1 MNKTAI
7 HIFNPEADYAL
18 AEFKESYTPPAPVV
32 KLRRS
37 LALTPLRFAR
47 PEDYILILDNPDTL
61 LSDSPDKADKQ
72 YKPTNADKSNNSD
85 KLDKSDELNYS
96 DKLDKSD
103 ELDNSDNRIITPAR
117 FKEFF
122 RKVSERSEEYEIR
135 PWNWTPDLRH
145 RLRHAGAPESLLPSD
160 ETLLRIRAI
169 ASRSTTIPFNEALN
183 IRLPEKG
190 LSKHISPLPLRFE
203 DVDDAMGW
211 WKKTGEK
218 AFFKYPWSSS
228 GRGVMLADLNLPAAK
243 LKQWIAGGIR
253 KQGYV
258 MAETFF
264 PKSIDFATEWQITD
278 GKASFIGLSLF
289 SASEN
294 GNYISN
300 EVGRQSELLKIISG
314 VAPDFNQDFI
324 EAQRDSLDQVIAGI
338 APGYNGYAGIDMMAS
353 ANGRIR
359 GGVELNFRMT
369 MGIVALLE
377 NNQKY

>member
-61 LSDSPDKADKQ
+61 LSDRPDKSDKQ
-72 YKPTNADKSNNSD
+72 YKPTNTDKS
-85 KLDKSDELNYS
+85 NYS

-103 ELDNSDNRIITPAR
+103 ELDYSDNRIITPAR

-145 RLRHAGAPESLLPSD
+145 RLRLAGAPESLLPSD
-160 ETLLRIRAI
+160 ETLLRIREI

-183 IRLPEKG
+183 IRLSEKG

-203 DVDDAMGW
+203 DADDAMGW

-228 GRGVMLADLNLPAAK
+228 GRGVMLADLNLPTAK